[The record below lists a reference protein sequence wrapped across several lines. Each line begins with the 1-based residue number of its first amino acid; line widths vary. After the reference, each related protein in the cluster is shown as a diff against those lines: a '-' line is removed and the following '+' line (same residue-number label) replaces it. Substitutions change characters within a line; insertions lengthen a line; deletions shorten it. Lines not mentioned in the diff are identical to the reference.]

1 MGFQNFHQ
9 NVCFADPTKRDQL
22 LTRLSKR
29 SFKVE
34 SIDMQLADWVRQER
48 AASRAVSRRTI
59 TQKAI
64 ALNGTQGGDVTFR
77 ASRGW
82 LEKFLNRL
90 VLFTL

>member
-1 MGFQNFHQ
+1 MKI
-9 NVCFADPTKRDQL
+9 CLRAKRFADPTKREQL

-34 SIDMQLADWVRQER
+34 HIDTPLASWVREER
-48 AASRAVSRRTI
+48 AAARAVSRRSI
-59 TQKAI
+59 TQKAL
-64 ALNGTQGGDVTFR
+64 ALNGELGGDVSFR

-90 VLFTL
+90 VLFAS